1 MMWYYDFRLIREI
14 EHWFLKKCP
23 KKLKNRLFTI
33 FMLDTWP
40 HVINSIA
47 LSHDTVYLSIPDVL
61 DVQKV
66 QLNLMLLHI
75 CMKY

>member
-1 MMWYYDFRLIREI
+1 
-14 EHWFLKKCP
+14 
-23 KKLKNRLFTI
+23 
-33 FMLDTWP
+33 MLDTWP

-75 CMKY
+75 CMKYSKIPYYAHSGPMQLAK